1 MIAVIG
7 ENMNIRRFEKVTTDG
22 LLVSY
27 IHAGGK
33 IGVIVEAQTDSS
45 SDAVKECL
53 KNVAMQV
60 AALNPKYVSAF
71 QGSAKNASKSAADVS
86 NACAATSAT

>member
-7 ENMNIRRFEKVTTDG
+7 ENMNIRRFEKITTDG

-33 IGVIVEAQTDSS
+33 IGVLVEVYAVPTTFFVDSSGRIVGKVYTGSRTLKQWQEIVES
-45 SDAVKECL
+45 
-53 KNVAMQV
+53 
-60 AALNPKYVSAF
+60 F
-71 QGSAKNASKSAADVS
+71 F
-86 NACAATSAT
+86 